1 MKNIYSVKKILSFY
15 FILFFTIIMTG
26 CKDEPAPTLFDN
38 VPITPIGQTPVINS
52 VSPDS
57 GFAGVTEI
65 TINGS
70 NFSSNPGDNL
80 VYFNGRLATIL
91 NASPTQLI
99 IKSPGL
105 PNESMTSENTVVKI
119 AVLSAELFS
128 NSIDYKLLAAVSILY
143 PFPQNNVPTTISSD
157 DQGNIYTSLMVSGAG
172 GGIKK
177 ITPSG
182 EYSDYAPRGIE
193 TSWSGLKFGPDGILY
208 AAKKLQGIWQIFEGV
223 QPTNAPWVGGAA
235 SGLGSNIVDINFDTQ
250 GNIWAVGNNK
260 NIYRIK
266 PDKSV
271 TAFPFDANLR
281 TVKIFNNSVY
291 VGGIQNS
298 IEGIWKLDIL
308 LDGTLGSSEEYFN
321 FSNSYSGK
329 KVNAITFAQDGDLYI
344 GTDAE
349 QQIIIVHPNK
359 EFEPLYSGLL
369 KPSEVLSFA
378 WDNSTNLYYSRA
390 AGVDS
395 TQNEITP
402 TIIRMN
408 VQKQGVK

>member
-1 MKNIYSVKKILSFY
+1 MKNIFSIIKILSFY
-15 FILFFTIIMTG
+15 FILVFTFTIMG

-38 VPITPIGQTPVINS
+38 IPVTPVGETPVINS

-57 GFAGVTEI
+57 ALAGVTEI

-70 NFSSNPGDNL
+70 NFSSKTNENL
-80 VYFNGRLATIL
+80 IYFNGRLATVL
-91 NASPTQLI
+91 NALPTQLI

-119 AVLSAELFS
+119 AVLGAELFS
-128 NSIDYKLLAAVSILY
+128 NNIDYKLLAAVSILY
-143 PFPQNNVPTTISSD
+143 PFPQNNVPTTITSD
-157 DQGNIYTSLMVSGAG
+157 GQGNIYASLVVSGLG
-172 GGIKK
+172 DGIKK
-177 ITPSG
+177 ITSEG
-182 EYSDYAPRGIE
+182 VYSDYAPRGVE
-193 TSWSGLKFGPDGILY
+193 TFWSGLKFGPDGILY

-235 SGLGSNIVDINFDTQ
+235 SGLGNNIVAIDFDSQ
-250 GNIWAVGNNK
+250 GNIFAVGNNK
-260 NIYRIK
+260 NIYKVK

-281 TVKIFNNSVY
+281 TVKVFNNSVY

-298 IEGIWKLDIL
+298 TEGVWKLDIL
-308 LDGTLGSSEEYFN
+308 SDSLGSPEEYFN

-344 GTDAE
+344 ATDAS
-349 QQIIIVHPNK
+349 QQIIIIHPNK
-359 EFEPLYSGLL
+359 DVEPLYPGLL
-369 KPSEVLSFA
+369 KTSEVLSFG

-402 TIIRMN
+402 TIIRLN